1 MATFTCPQGT
11 LCSDQARTFV
21 GATTRQVE
29 RVVPGTQGSTRT
41 VTQTVGG
48 TGIYHRT
55 VTKIT
60 KQDQN
65 GRVTAGETVIYI
77 EKNGTWQPAAI
88 TKDGGKTY
96 QFSDPNYP
104 LMDGVAGSTL
114 QRELNSPRGAIKLN
128 ADVQVSRALD
138 RGGVP
143 ASDKSSLLDSAK
155 NSAPK
160 DNPDGANGENTGNQ
174 PQQGDPI
181 LTKEQKDELESD
193 VKTIKSGT
201 RKEYGDVWYPEKLS
215 LEKQDCIKFSIIEY
229 KPSGLSQEEVD
240 RTERIVTL
248 NGNVPSLG
256 KRKVLGTIT
265 LPIPGGISDSNSV
278 DWSGDNLDEIQ
289 KAFANI
295 AQTTI
300 SDGGAAGAQAAAGEA
315 QKGKSPEVKSMVVSK
330 FTEMATGAANI
341 MQRQY
346 GAIGNPNLEL
356 LFTGPSLRTFSFTFR
371 MSPRSAS
378 EAKSIQQ
385 IIRYFKQA
393 MSVKRSEKS
402 LLLKSPHT
410 FAISYLSSN
419 KQHPYLNRFK
429 ECALTACNVNYT
441 PDGNYMTFAGEP
453 SMTSYE
459 LQLQFQE
466 LVPLYDDEY
475 GTDNS
480 SIGF

>member
-11 LCSDQARTFV
+11 ICSDQARTFV
-21 GATTRQVE
+21 GATTRTVD
-29 RVVPGTQGSTRT
+29 RVVPGTQGSTRK

-55 VTKIT
+55 VTKVT
-60 KQDQN
+60 QQDSN
-65 GRVTAGETVIYI
+65 GRVTGGETVIYI

-104 LMDGVAGSTL
+104 LMDGVAGSGL
-114 QRELNSPRGAIKLN
+114 QRELNTPNGAIKKN
-128 ADVQVSRALD
+128 ADVQISRSLD
-138 RGGVP
+138 RAGVKP
-143 ASDKSSLLDSAK
+143 ADKTSLLEASK

-160 DNPDGANGENTGNQ
+160 DNPDGADGDQNNPQEGE
-174 PQQGDPI
+174 PSA
-181 LTKEQKDELESD
+181 LTKEQQDELEKD

-201 RKEYGDVWYPEKLS
+201 RKEYGDVWYPQNLS

-229 KPSGLSQEEVD
+229 KPSGLSQEED
-240 RTERIVTL
+240 DKTERIVTL

-256 KRKVLGTIT
+256 KRNILGTIT

-278 DWSGDNLDEIQ
+278 DWSGDQLTEIQ

-295 AQTTI
+295 AQATI
-300 SDGGAAGAQAAAGEA
+300 SDGGGAGAQAASNEA
-315 QKGKSPEVKSMVVSK
+315 QKAKAPEVKSMVVSK

-356 LFTGPSLRTFSFTFR
+356 LFMGPSLRTFSFTFR
-371 MSPRSAS
+371 MSPRNPS
-378 EAKSIQQ
+378 EAQAIKL

-429 ECALTACNVNYT
+429 ECALTSCNVNYT

-475 GTDNS
+475 GTDNATV
-480 SIGF
+480 GF